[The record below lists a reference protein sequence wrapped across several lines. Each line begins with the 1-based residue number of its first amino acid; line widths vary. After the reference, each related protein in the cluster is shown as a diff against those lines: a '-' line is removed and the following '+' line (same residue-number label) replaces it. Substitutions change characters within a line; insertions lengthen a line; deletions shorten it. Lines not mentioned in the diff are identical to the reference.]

1 MSICIYERYLHDA
14 RMLMSHVVIQEH
26 CSKIELSLHCSSV
39 CRQTGRDLLM
49 GRCLFSKYEIEH
61 AFVYACLVKTEW
73 SVKDVGL

>member
-26 CSKIELSLHCSSV
+26 CSKIELSLH